1 MGTIRVYD
9 TGLSTGYQSFLRHA
23 EAEED
28 GVLVADFDLGEAAV
42 TLRLEIDELLDYDA
56 YE

>member
-28 GVLVADFDLGEAAV
+28 DVLVADFDLGEAAV